1 MRGLS
6 RTGTTLFEE
15 IENGLSEA
23 GSRDRDR
30 PVIVALEKIRQE
42 FLQEYTGVQDLNE
55 VTFLDLQAQ
64 AFCPRCKGKTL
75 RSSLKTS

>member
-1 MRGLS
+1 MWGLS

-23 GSRDRDR
+23 GSCDRDR

-64 AFCPRCKGKTL
+64 AFFPEV
-75 RSSLKTS
+75 